1 MVGCFSL
8 SSFHRRLVEPEKN
21 GCCMNSSKGLMKSS
35 KTLGN
40 PNLGS
45 ASEEDS
51 LSLSLSLWDL
61 LFSVIWLS
69 PFGISLT
76 VIYLYK
82 TSPREWGLPISR
94 MTKVRSFG
102 SFPRRISRIQ
112 NMISL
117 FQFAGSDSW
126 QMVVLADG
134 RPHVG
139 PPLTGGSHV
148 LGINLSFAS
157 RFQYQ

>member
-8 SSFHRRLVEPEKN
+8 SSFHRELVEPGKK

-51 LSLSLSLWDL
+51 MSLSLSLRDL
-61 LFSVIWLS
+61 MFSVIWLS
-69 PFGISLT
+69 PFGISLA

-82 TSPREWGLPISR
+82 TSAWVGVADFNNDP
-94 MTKVRSFG
+94 VRFFG
-102 SFPRRISRIQ
+102 SIPRTISRIQ
-112 NMISL
+112 NMMSL
-117 FQFAGSDSW
+117 FQFAQSDPA
-126 QMVVLADG
+126 QIFVHPDC

-139 PPLTGGSHV
+139 PSYTSRDHF
-148 LGINLSFAS
+148 LGI
-157 RFQYQ
+157 